1 MLVFIVDNY
10 LMNVL
15 ILTPDAVGSTLL
27 QRMLTIYMQFH
38 DFGRPVINLH
48 ELTNGLARYYSPEF
62 NQELVSKHALKT
74 WGYHQSLEQVVEM
87 LSSVDHYKTSRLAHY
102 HLVRRGDSVEEQI
115 PFYNYLNENFF
126 VIACRRANVF
136 EHALS
141 MTLSTVTKKLNVY
154 DVYEKVD
161 TFYDIYKYG
170 TNLDVTVFERQLTAY
185 KNYIAWS
192 EQYFDIGAYFNYE
205 KDIPRLEQYIL
216 NLPVFSA
223 QANLVSWDQNFGQ
236 SFNDWNQM
244 HYIRSDPGALSCLPA
259 QASEKLLLTTPAMVT
274 DYQQHSLPEMPAVHS
289 ATDLAALPPDVI
301 NTWAHNV
308 ISRSGVVPFFD
319 LEKQKKLAPYESDYA
334 LAKTTIDQM
343 VRLGIMVSGP
353 PIKKQTM
360 HDKHQIIKNFDQLT
374 EVYNCWI
381 DKNPGIGEPIDS
393 STIQNQ
399 ISTESDFWHSI
410 INSKDSAPA
419 LPPIQQ

>member
-1 MLVFIVDNY
+1 
-10 LMNVL
+10 MNVL

-38 DFGRPVINLH
+38 AFGRPVINLH

-62 NQELVSKHALKT
+62 NQELVSKHALKE
-74 WGYHQSLEQVVEM
+74 WGYHQSLAQVTEM

-102 HLVRRGDSVEEQI
+102 HLVRRGDSVAEQI

-126 VIACRRANVF
+126 VIACRRKNVF
-136 EHALS
+136 EHAIS

-154 DVYEKVD
+154 DVYEKID
-161 TFYDIYKYG
+161 TFYDMYKSG
-170 TNLDVTVFERQLTAY
+170 INLDTAVFERQLTAY
-185 KNYIAWS
+185 KNYITWS

-216 NLPVFSA
+216 NLPVFAA
-223 QANLVSWDQNFGQ
+223 QANRVTWDQNFGH
-236 SFNDWNQM
+236 SFNEWNQM
-244 HYIRSDPGALSCLPA
+244 HYIRSDPGALLCLPT
-259 QASEKLLLTTPAMVT
+259 QAAEKLMLNMSDPVA
-274 DYQQHSLPEMPAVHS
+274 DYQQHSLPEMPAVQS
-289 ATDLAALPPDVI
+289 ANDLAALPEDVVNI
-301 NTWAHNV
+301 WARGV
-308 ISRSGVVPFFD
+308 ISRTGVISF
-319 LEKQKKLAPYESDYA
+319 LGAENQQKLAPYQSGFA

-343 VRLGIMVSGP
+343 VQLGIMVSGP

-360 HDKHQIIKNFDQLT
+360 HDKHRIIKNFDQLT
-374 EVYNCWI
+374 EVYNRWI
-381 DKNPGIGEPIDS
+381 DQNPGIGEPVDH
-393 STIQNQ
+393 STLQTQ
-399 ISTESDFWHSI
+399 MSEESDFWYSI

>member
-1 MLVFIVDNY
+1 
-10 LMNVL
+10 MNVL

-38 DFGRPVINLH
+38 AFDRPVINLH

-62 NQELVSKHALKT
+62 NQELVSKHTLEK
-74 WGYHQSLEQVVEM
+74 WGYHQSLSQVTEM

-102 HLVRRGDSVEEQI
+102 HLVRRGDSVAEQI
-115 PFYNYLNENFF
+115 PFYNYLNDNFF
-126 VIACRRANVF
+126 VIACRRKNVF
-136 EHALS
+136 EHAIS

-161 TFYDIYKYG
+161 TFYDMYKSG
-170 TNLDVTVFERQLTAY
+170 INLDTAVFERQLTAY

-216 NLPVFSA
+216 NLPVFAA
-223 QANLVSWDQNFGQ
+223 QANRVTWDQNFGL

-259 QASEKLLLTTPAMVT
+259 QCAEKLRLNMSDPVA
-274 DYQQHSLPEMPAVHS
+274 DYQQHSLPQMPAVHS
-289 ATDLAALPPDVI
+289 ADDLAALPEDVVNI
-301 NTWAHNV
+301 WARGV
-308 ISRSGVVPFFD
+308 ISRTGVVP
-319 LEKQKKLAPYESDYA
+319 LLNSENQQKLAPYQTGYA
-334 LAKTTIDQM
+334 LAETTIDQM
-343 VRLGIMVSGP
+343 VQLGIMVSGP

-360 HDKHQIIKNFDQLT
+360 HDKHRIIKNFNELV
-374 EVYNCWI
+374 EVYNRWI
-381 DKNPGIGEPIDS
+381 DQNPGIGEPVDH
-393 STIQNQ
+393 STVQTQ
-399 ISTESDFWHSI
+399 ISEESDFWYSI
-410 INSKDSAPA
+410 MNSKDSAPA